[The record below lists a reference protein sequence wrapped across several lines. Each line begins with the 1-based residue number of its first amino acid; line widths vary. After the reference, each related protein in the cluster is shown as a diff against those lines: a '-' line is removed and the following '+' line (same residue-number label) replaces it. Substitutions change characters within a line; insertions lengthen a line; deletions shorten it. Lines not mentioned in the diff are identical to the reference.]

1 MALYVSSGR
10 RMRRTIMVA
19 GASAIV
25 SLGVGVAI
33 GRQQVP
39 SIADR
44 VRQVKTVGTD
54 VATGVERL
62 DIEYEQTLDASGS
75 DSVQAGVLTPLDELR
90 TRLQT
95 TFDRAP
101 WLSSQQRAA
110 VLDDLAA
117 VSTAA
122 KSGAAIDTFRAVAQ
136 KAGANIRT
144 TLGVPPIAESK

>member
-1 MALYVSSGR
+1 MAVYISSGR
-10 RMRRTIMVA
+10 RMRRTIVA
-19 GASAIV
+19 TALAAIV
-25 SLGVGVAI
+25 GLGLGIAI

-44 VRQVKTVGTD
+44 ARQVQTAASD
-54 VATGVERL
+54 VAIGVERL

-75 DSVQAGVLTPLDELR
+75 DSVEAGVITPLDELR

-101 WLSSQQRAA
+101 WITSQQRAA
-110 VLDDLAA
+110 VLDDLAEVA
-117 VSTAA
+117 AAA
-122 KSGAAIDTFRAVAQ
+122 KAGVALDTFRAVAQ

-144 TLGVPPIAESK
+144 SLGVVSK

>member
-1 MALYVSSGR
+1 MALYISSGR
-10 RMRRTIMVA
+10 RMRRTVISTA
-19 GASAIV
+19 LAAIV
-25 SLGVGVAI
+25 GLGLGIAI

-44 VRQVKTVGTD
+44 ARQVKTAASD
-54 VATGVERL
+54 VAIGVERL
-62 DIEYEQTLDASGS
+62 DIEYEQTLDSSGS

-101 WLSSQQRAA
+101 WLTSQQRAA
-110 VLDDLAA
+110 VLDDLAEVA
-117 VSTAA
+117 TAA
-122 KSGAAIDTFRAVAQ
+122 KTGVAIDAFRAVAQ

-144 TLGVPPIAESK
+144 TLGVASK